1 MAYEPKTWACG
12 DTITADDLNHIEQGI
27 ADSGGGMTVN
37 VVQRTGQTTFTID
50 KTCEEIIDYVKSG
63 KHDIAV
69 KYANG
74 MNEYIFRPYML
85 MNAEGNETLYLN
97 SYNIQFGTTDHITPT
112 NIGMATMSIYVQNGN
127 TVNISDFVHI
137 YPNG

>member
-12 DTITADDLNHIEQGI
+12 DTITADDLNHIEQGV
-27 ADSGGGMTVN
+27 AQSGGGMTVN

-63 KHDIAV
+63 KYDVEV
-69 KYANG
+69 KYAKG

-97 SYNIQFGTTDHITPT
+97 SYNIQFGTDQITPS
-112 NIGMATMSIYVQNGN
+112 NINMAIMSIYVHGEN
-127 TVNISDFVHI
+127 TVKISDFVHI
-137 YPNG
+137 YPNS